1 MISRAEEST
10 ETTAHHFMDGSV
22 EAVVLREDQQNDQSH
37 VNVVGI
43 PLFDVIEN
51 FKNWQNL

>member
-1 MISRAEEST
+1 
-10 ETTAHHFMDGSV
+10 MDGSV

-43 PLFDVIEN
+43 PFFDVIEN